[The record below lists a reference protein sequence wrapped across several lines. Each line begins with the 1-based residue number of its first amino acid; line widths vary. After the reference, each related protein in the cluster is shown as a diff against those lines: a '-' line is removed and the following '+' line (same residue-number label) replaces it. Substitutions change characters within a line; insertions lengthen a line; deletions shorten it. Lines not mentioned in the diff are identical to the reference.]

1 MTPTTTLQ
9 CDRCD
14 GPGSAFTYA
23 NQVLMPLDGVTRCID
38 FCIHTLVA
46 ALNAGSWSARTVASC
61 CGHERAPGRID
72 LADGRVLMIFPDE
85 KTFVAAEDLVQPL
98 WQSREQNQ
106 QPSAG
111 L

>member
-1 MTPTTTLQ
+1 MTARE
-9 CDRCD
+9 CDKCD
-14 GPGSAFTYA
+14 SPGGEVTYA

-61 CGHERAPGRID
+61 CGHELGPGRID

-85 KTFVAAEDLVQPL
+85 EIFDAAEDLVQPL
-98 WQSREQNQ
+98 WQAREQYQ